1 MAEEKVL
8 DFCKRNKISRVT
20 YYNYCRKFKRRITQ
34 DDMKNIKIRVGRP
47 RKTKF

>member
-8 DFCKRNKISRVT
+8 DFCKRNNISRVT
-20 YYNYCRKFKRRITQ
+20 YYNYCRKYGRRITQ
-34 DDMKNIKIRVGRP
+34 EDMKNIKVHKGRP